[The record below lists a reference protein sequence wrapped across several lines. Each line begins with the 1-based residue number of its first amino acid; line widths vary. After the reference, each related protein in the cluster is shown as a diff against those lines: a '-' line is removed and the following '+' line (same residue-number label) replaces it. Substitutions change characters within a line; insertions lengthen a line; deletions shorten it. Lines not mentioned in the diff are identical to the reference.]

1 MFELPTLTTR
11 SGFQGEKNLRALSLI
26 ALALLF
32 LQAGK
37 ARALDEGAAL
47 ELFEKKIRP
56 VLVERCYKC
65 HSAGSKKLKGKLRL
79 DNLEGLRKGGESGA
93 AITPGKP
100 AESLVL
106 SALRYDELKMP
117 PGGKLPEA
125 VAKDFETWIQLGAPV
140 PDSFGSPAPVTAAE
154 TTIDWKEEAGFW
166 SFRPLTDYPV
176 EQANGGV
183 PPRNRIDSYVFSQ
196 LAGRKLRPRG
206 EADRRTLI
214 RRLTYNLIGL
224 PPTPAEINDF
234 VSDKDPRAWDNLVTR
249 LLASPHYGERW
260 GRHWL
265 DVVRYADSN
274 GADENKSYP
283 LAYHYRNYV
292 IDAFNQDLPF
302 DEFVREQLAGDLL
315 PDPRDAAITNRR
327 LTATTYLAMG
337 IKIDAE
343 KDGEKKRSDIIDEQ
357 IDTISRSLLGVTVAC
372 ARCHDHKFD
381 PIPTTDYYAM
391 AGVLRSTDLANRKLD
406 SGEKQGLQKE
416 IERLGKDLEEMRS
429 QADARIA
436 GEARKKIAAYLEH
449 AIGVLQWQRHSVPTA
464 LQVALADTAAAPY
477 TPASSTVNIE
487 QISRLQLLREAETYN
502 RGTARPD
509 ENYGKGIGI
518 ISDKGAP
525 LTWAEYDLEL
535 PEEGT
540 YQVEFRYAAAASRPG
555 KLSVNGKVVNEK
567 SMAQVTGSWYPD
579 SQKWFVEGRYKF
591 NAGRNTLR
599 FEAAGLMSHLDKL
612 VVARVRAL
620 SAPVTEAES
629 FQRGNV
635 KPYTSDDVV
644 YISDPANTAS
654 VYFMEYDI
662 EAPVDG
668 TYSLLLRYAA
678 LESRP
683 MALSIDGKVIS
694 EKALAKTS
702 GGWDAAHQRWHREA
716 EFELSAGGHTLRFER
731 KGAVSHLDQ
740 LRLVP
745 PAASNR
751 DLPSPA
757 QLATRNKLD
766 LGALHQWAR
775 FIATQARPN
784 APFYLLENLS
794 HGREN
799 FVEGNKESLAMRK
812 PGNPISRELLTP
824 VPKIPGEFA
833 ARAGLLVTAAL
844 AEDRIPMLEPLH
856 QALTGK
862 QGPFTP
868 YRHTTTHYSRGEQEA
883 VNALSQSISKLE
895 NKAKSLPTITVMAVK
910 DASATDHPVYIR
922 GNHLQKGPIVPRRFL
937 TIVEGL
943 EQAEYPEKQS
953 GRLRLA
959 NSIVSPS
966 NPLTA
971 RVIANRVWRWHFGR
985 ALVKTTENF
994 GHSGE
999 QPSHPEL
1006 LDHLALKLIEFKWSI
1021 KKLNRYIVS
1030 SHTYR
1035 MGGSYAPQSAAIDPG
1050 NRWYWR
1056 FQPRRLEAEVI
1067 RDAFL
1072 FTAGRLDRTL
1082 GGGPTTKVRSQDPSP
1097 ENLRQNRAFYE
1108 SSRRRSVY
1116 LPIIRTNVYKLF
1128 TLFDFPNPAAPT
1140 GNRTTTTVPT
1150 QALFLMNNPW
1160 MNELAGDIAK
1170 NVTAT
1175 LKTDRERFSYL
1186 YESLLGRLPEED
1198 DLTAAENLLET
1209 VREQADLEKLPL
1221 ADWQALCHTMLMSS
1235 EFLYTR

>member
-1 MFELPTLTTR
+1 MSELPALTTR
-11 SGFQGEKNLRALSLI
+11 FGIRGAGNLRTLSAVALV
-26 ALALLF
+26 AVF
-32 LQAGK
+32 LNTGS
-37 ARALDEGAAL
+37 ARALDETAGI

-65 HSAGSKKLKGKLRL
+65 HSAGSKKLKGKLRV
-79 DNLEGLRKGGESGA
+79 DSLEGLLKGGETGP
-93 AITPGKP
+93 AIAPGNP

-106 SALRYDELKMP
+106 AALRYDELKMP

-125 VAKDFETWIQLGAPV
+125 VAKDFEGWIRLGAPA
-140 PDSFGSPAPVTAAE
+140 PSSFGSPVSAAAPE
-154 TTIDWKEEAGFW
+154 TTIDWKAEAGFW
-166 SFRPLTDYPV
+166 SFKPLTDYPAREIDSRAV
-176 EQANGGV
+176 I
-183 PPRNRIDSYVFSQ
+183 RNPIDSYISSR
-196 LAGRKLRPRG
+196 LGSNKLQARG

-214 RRLTYNLIGL
+214 RRLSFNLIGL
-224 PPTPAEINDF
+224 PPTSAEINDF
-234 VSDKDPRAWDNLVTR
+234 VNDKDPRAWQNLVTR

-292 IDAFNQDLPF
+292 IDAFNQDRPF

-315 PDPRDAAITNRR
+315 PDPGEASITNRR

-337 IKIDAE
+337 IKIAAE
-343 KDGEKKRSDIIDEQ
+343 KDGEKKQSDIIDEQ

-406 SGEKQGLQKE
+406 SGERRVLQKE
-416 IERLGKDLEEMRS
+416 IDRFKKDSEKLRAK
-429 QADARIA
+429 ADARIA
-436 GEARKKIAAYLEH
+436 REAKENIAAYLQH
-449 AIGVLQWQRHSVPTA
+449 AVGVLEWQRHSVPVA
-464 LQVALADTAAAPY
+464 LQLALADTTDAPY
-477 TPASSTVNIE
+477 TPAASTVNIK
-487 QISRLQLLREAETYN
+487 QLSLHHLLREAETYD

-509 ENYGKGIGI
+509 ERYGKGIGI

-525 LTWAEYDLEL
+525 LTWAEYDIEL
-535 PEEGT
+535 PEEGI
-540 YQVEFRYAAAASRPG
+540 YQVEFRYAAEASRPG
-555 KLSVNGKVVNEK
+555 KLSINDKVVNEK
-567 SMAQVTGSWYPD
+567 SMEQVTGTWYPD

-591 NAGRNTLR
+591 KAGRNILR
-599 FEAAGLMSHLDKL
+599 FEATGLMSHLDKL
-612 VVARVRAL
+612 VVARIAPL
-620 SAPVTEAES
+620 SSPAIQAES

-635 KPYTSDDVV
+635 KPYTADDVV
-644 YISDPANTAS
+644 YISDPSNTAS

-668 TYSLLLRYAA
+668 AYSLLLRYAA
-678 LESRP
+678 LASRP
-683 MALSIDGKVIS
+683 MVLSVDGKVLS
-694 EKALAKTS
+694 EKAMARTS
-702 GGWDAAHQRWHREA
+702 GGWGAPHQRWQL
-716 EFELSAGGHTLRFER
+716 ELELELAAGQHTLRFER

-745 PAASNR
+745 PVPGTR
-751 DLPSPA
+751 KLPSPA
-757 QLATRNKLD
+757 RLASENKLD

-775 FIATQARPN
+775 FIATQDKSN
-784 APFYLLENLS
+784 APFYLLNNLS
-794 HGREN
+794 HGNEN
-799 FVEGNKESLAMRK
+799 FLAGNKDSLAKRK
-812 PGNPISRELLTP
+812 PGNPISRKLLTP

-856 QALTGK
+856 RALTGK

-868 YRHTTTHYSRGEQEA
+868 YRHTTTHYSPGEQQA
-883 VNALSQSISKLE
+883 VTALTRSIGMLE
-895 NKAKSLPTITVMAVK
+895 DRAKDIPAITVMAVR
-910 DASATDHPVYIR
+910 DGSATDHPVYIR
-922 GNHLQKGPIVPRRFL
+922 GNHLQKGPVVPRRFL
-937 TIVEGL
+937 TIVEGPG
-943 EQAEYPEKQS
+943 QAEYPKGQS

-971 RVIANRVWRWHFGR
+971 RVIANRIWRWHFGR

-999 QPSHPEL
+999 QPSHPKL
-1006 LDHLALKLIEFKWSI
+1006 LDHLALKLIKFKWSI

-1035 MGGSYAPQSAAIDPG
+1035 MSGSYAPESADIDPE

-1056 FQPRRLEAEVI
+1056 FQPQRLEAEII

-1082 GGGPTTKVRSQDPSP
+1082 GGGPTSKVRSQDPSP

-1128 TLFDFPNPAAPT
+1128 TLFDFPNPAAPA

-1160 MNELAGDIAK
+1160 MNELAADIAK
-1170 NVTAT
+1170 NVTAA
-1175 LKTDRERFSYL
+1175 LKTDRERLSYL
-1186 YESLLGRLPEED
+1186 YESLLGRLPVED
-1198 DLTAAENLLET
+1198 DLLAAEKLLDT
-1209 VREQADLEKLPL
+1209 VRGQTDLEKLPL
-1221 ADWQALCHTMLMSS
+1221 ADWQSLCHTMLMSS

>member
-1 MFELPTLTTR
+1 MSEPAVFTTR
-11 SGFQGEKNLRALSLI
+11 STPGVRGKLRALF
-26 ALALLF
+26 AVVLAIPLLTPG
-32 LQAGK
+32 Q
-37 ARALDEGAAL
+37 ARALDEAAAI

-65 HSAGSKKLKGKLRL
+65 HSGGAKKLKGKLRL
-79 DNLEGLRKGGESGA
+79 DNREGLLKGGESGA

-100 AESLVL
+100 AESLAL
-106 SALRYDELKMP
+106 SALRYEELKMP
-117 PGGKLPEA
+117 PGGKLPDA
-125 VAKDFETWIQLGAPV
+125 VANDFETWIRLGAPV
-140 PDSFGSPAPVTAAE
+140 PASFGSPAALAAE
-154 TTIDWKEEAGFW
+154 ETPIDWKAEAGFW

-176 EQANGGV
+176 EKV
-183 PPRNRIDSYVFSQ
+183 PGRIPARNRIDSYVFSR
-196 LAGRKLRPRG
+196 LAAEKLQPAG
-206 EADRRTLI
+206 EADRRTLV
-214 RRLTYNLIGL
+214 RRLSYNLIGL

-234 VSDKDPRAWDNLVTR
+234 VKDKDPRAWQNLVTR
-249 LLASPHYGERW
+249 LQASPHYGERW

-292 IDAFNQDLPF
+292 IDAFNQDRPF

-315 PDPRDAAITNRR
+315 PDARDAAITNRR

-343 KDGEKKRSDIIDEQ
+343 RDGEKKRSDIIDEQ

-381 PIPTTDYYAM
+381 PIPTKDYYAM
-391 AGVLRSTDLANRKLD
+391 AGVLRSTELADRKLD

-416 IERLGKDLEEMRS
+416 IDRSRKDLEQLRA
-429 QADARIA
+429 QAEARIA
-436 GEARKKIAAYLEH
+436 EEAKKNIPAYLEH
-449 AIGVLQWQRHSVPTA
+449 AIGVLQWQRHSVPVG
-464 LQVALADTAAAPY
+464 LQVALAEKAAAPY

-487 QISRLQLLREAETYN
+487 QISRHHLLREAETYD
-502 RGTARPD
+502 RGTARQD
-509 ENYGKGIGI
+509 ETYGKGIGI

-525 LTWAEYDLEL
+525 VTWAEFDIEL
-535 PEEGT
+535 PGEGT
-540 YQVEFRYAAAASRPG
+540 YQVEFRYAAESSRPG
-555 KLSVNGKVVNEK
+555 KLSINGKLVKEK
-567 SMAQVTGSWYPD
+567 SMAEVTGTWYPD
-579 SQKWFVEGRYKF
+579 SQKWFVEGRYQFK
-591 NAGRNTLR
+591 AGRNILR
-599 FEAAGLMSHLDKL
+599 FEAAGLMSHLDKI
-612 VVARVRAL
+612 VIARVKPL

-635 KPYTSDDVV
+635 KPYTSGEVT
-644 YISDPANTAS
+644 YISDPSNTAS

-662 EAPVDG
+662 EAPLDG

-683 MALSIDGKVIS
+683 MILSVDGKVVS
-694 EKALAKTS
+694 EKIMARTS
-702 GGWDAAHQRWHREA
+702 GGWDARHQSWHREL
-716 EFELSAGGHTLRFER
+716 ELELTAGRRTLRFER

-745 PAASNR
+745 PVPGKR
-751 DLPSPA
+751 ELPSPA
-757 QLATRNKLD
+757 ELAGRNGLD

-775 FIATQARPN
+775 FISTQDKPN
-784 APFYLLENLS
+784 DPFYLLKDLS
-794 HGREN
+794 HGRKN
-799 FVEGNKESLAMRK
+799 FVAENKDSLAMRK

-824 VPKIPGEFA
+824 APKIPGEFA
-833 ARAGLLVTAAL
+833 ARAGRLVTAAL
-844 AEDRIPMLEPLH
+844 GEDRIPMLEPLYL
-856 QALTGK
+856 ALTGK

-868 YRHTTTHYSRGEQEA
+868 YRHTSTHYSRGEQEA
-883 VNALSQSISKLE
+883 VKALAQSISKLE
-895 NKAKSLPTITVMAVK
+895 NKAKSIPTITVMAVK
-910 DASATDHPVYIR
+910 DASARDHPVYIR

-943 EQAEYPEKQS
+943 EQAEYPRNQS

-959 NSIVSPS
+959 DSIVSPS

-1035 MGGSYAPQSAAIDPG
+1035 MSSSYAPQNAGQDPG

-1160 MNELAGDIAK
+1160 MNGLAGDIAK
-1170 NVTAT
+1170 NVTAA
-1175 LKTDRERFSYL
+1175 LKTDRERIRYL
-1186 YESLLGRLPEED
+1186 YESLLGRLPGEED
-1198 DLTAAENLLET
+1198 LAAAENLLGSIAEK
-1209 VREQADLEKLPL
+1209 ADLEKLPL
-1221 ADWQALCHTMLMSS
+1221 AHWQSLCHTILMSS

>member
-1 MFELPTLTTR
+1 MPGLPTLATR
-11 SGFQGEKNLRALSLI
+11 FGTRGTGDLRSLSVVALVAVFVNTGS
-26 ALALLF
+26 
-32 LQAGK
+32 
-37 ARALDEGAAL
+37 ARAVDEAAGI

-65 HSAGSKKLKGKLRL
+65 HSAKAKKLKGKLRL
-79 DNLEGLRKGGESGA
+79 DSRERLLKGGETGP
-93 AITPGKP
+93 AIIPGKP

-106 SALRYDELKMP
+106 SALRYDKLKMP
-117 PGGKLPEA
+117 PGGKLPNA
-125 VAKDFETWIQLGAPV
+125 VAEDFEAWIRLGAPV
-140 PDSFGSPAPVTAAE
+140 PSSFGSTIPTAASK
-154 TTIDWKEEAGFW
+154 TAIDWKAEAGFW
-166 SFRPLTDYPV
+166 SFKPLTDYPV
-176 EQANGGV
+176 EKIDSAT
-183 PPRNRIDSYVFSQ
+183 PKHNRIDSYVSRH
-196 LAGRKLRPRG
+196 LADRKLRTRG

-214 RRLTYNLIGL
+214 RRLSYNLIGL
-224 PPTPAEINDF
+224 PPTPAEIDDF
-234 VSDKDPRAWDNLVTR
+234 VNDKDPRAWENLVTR
-249 LLASPHYGERW
+249 LLDSHHYGERW

-292 IDAFNQDLPF
+292 IDAFNQDRPF
-302 DEFVREQLAGDLL
+302 DEFIREQLAGDLL
-315 PDPRDAAITNRR
+315 PDPGDTSITNRR

-343 KDGEKKRSDIIDEQ
+343 KDGEKKQSDIIDEQ

-372 ARCHDHKFD
+372 ARCHNHKFD

-391 AGVLRSTDLANRKLD
+391 AGVLKSTSLANRKLE
-406 SGEKQGLQKE
+406 SGEGQALEKE
-416 IERLGKDLEEMRS
+416 IDHFKKDLEELRTR
-429 QADARIA
+429 ADARIA
-436 GEARKKIAAYLEH
+436 GEAKKNIAAYLQH
-449 AIGVLQWQRHSVPTA
+449 ALGVLEWQRHSIPVA
-464 LQVALADTAAAPY
+464 LQLALADTIDAPY
-477 TPASSTVNIE
+477 TPAASTVGIE
-487 QISRLQLLREAETYN
+487 QLSRQHLLREAEAYD

-509 ENYGKGIGI
+509 ELYGKGIGI
-518 ISDKGAP
+518 ISDKGAA
-525 LTWAEYDLEL
+525 LTWAEYDIDL
-535 PEEGT
+535 PAEGT
-540 YQVEFRYAAAASRPG
+540 YQVEFRYAAKASRPG
-555 KLSVNGKVVNEK
+555 KLAINGKVVNEK
-567 SMAQVTGSWYPD
+567 SMAQVTGTWFPD
-579 SQKWFVEGRYKF
+579 SQRWFVEGRYKF

-599 FEAAGLMSHLDKL
+599 FEATSLMSHLDKI
-612 VVARVRAL
+612 VVARVAPL

-644 YISDPANTAS
+644 YISDPSNTAS
-654 VYFMEYDI
+654 EYFMEYDL
-662 EAPVDG
+662 EAPFDG

-683 MALSIDGKVIS
+683 MILSVDGKVVS
-694 EKALAKTS
+694 EKALAETS
-702 GGWDAAHQRWHREA
+702 GGWGAPHQRWHREV
-716 EFELSAGGHTLRFER
+716 EIELGAGRHTFRFER

-745 PAASNR
+745 PVPGSR
-751 DLPSPA
+751 ELPAPA
-757 QLATRNKLD
+757 QLARENKLD

-775 FIATQARPN
+775 FIGTQDKPN
-784 APFYLLENLS
+784 APFYLLNALS
-794 HGREN
+794 HRYEN
-799 FVEGNKESLAMRK
+799 FVAQNQESLAKRK

-824 VPKIPGEFA
+824 TPKSPGELP
-833 ARAGLLVTAAL
+833 ARAGLLVTTAL

-868 YRHTTTHYSRGEQEA
+868 YRHTTTHYSASERQA
-883 VNALSQSISKLE
+883 VTTLAQSISELE
-895 NKAKSLPTITVMAVK
+895 NKAKGLPTVTVMAVR
-910 DASATDHPVYIR
+910 DGSPTDHPVYIR

-937 TIVEGL
+937 TIVEGH
-943 EQAEYPEKQS
+943 EQSEYPKDRS

-959 NSIVSPS
+959 NSIVSPG

-971 RVIANRVWRWHFGR
+971 RVIANRIWRWHFGR

-999 QPSHPEL
+999 RPSHPEL
-1006 LDHLALKLIEFKWSI
+1006 LDHLALKLIDFKWSI

-1035 MGGSYAPQSAAIDPG
+1035 MNSAYDRQSAELDPE

-1056 FQPRRLEAEVI
+1056 FEPRRLEAEVI

-1082 GGGPTTKVRSQDPSP
+1082 GGGPTDKARSQDPSP

-1108 SSRRRSVY
+1108 SSRRRSIY

-1128 TLFDFPNPAAPT
+1128 TLFDFPNPAAPA

-1160 MNELAGDIAK
+1160 MNDLAGDIAK
-1170 NVTAT
+1170 
-1175 LKTDRERFSYL
+1175 KTTDSLETDTERLNYL
-1186 YESLLGRLPEED
+1186 YESLLGRLPTKD
-1198 DLTAAENLLET
+1198 DLEAATELLEA
-1209 VREQADLEKLPL
+1209 VRGQADLEKFPMV
-1221 ADWQALCHTMLMSS
+1221 DWQSLCHTMLMSS
-1235 EFLYTR
+1235 EFLYVL

>member
-1 MFELPTLTTR
+1 MPELVALTTR
-11 SGFQGEKNLRALSLI
+11 FFTYRPGTLCVFFAAALVTV
-26 ALALLF
+26 F
-32 LQAGK
+32 LGLGSV
-37 ARALDEGAAL
+37 RALDEAAGI

-65 HSAGSKKLKGKLRL
+65 HSARSKKLKGKLRVDSRERL
-79 DNLEGLRKGGESGA
+79 LKGGESGPA
-93 AITPGKP
+93 VVPEKP

-106 SALRYDELKMP
+106 SALRYDKLKMP
-117 PGGKLPEA
+117 PGGKLPAA
-125 VAKDFETWIQLGAPV
+125 VAKDFEAWIRLGAPV
-140 PDSFGSPAPVTAAE
+140 PSSFGSPIPTAASK
-154 TTIDWKEEAGFW
+154 TAIDWKTEAGFW
-166 SFRPLTDYPV
+166 SFKPLTDYPV
-176 EQANGGV
+176 ENIDSRAPN
-183 PPRNRIDSYVFSQ
+183 RNRIDRYISRR
-196 LAGRKLRPRG
+196 LGENKLRTQD

-214 RRLTYNLIGL
+214 RRLSYNLIGL
-224 PPTPAEINDF
+224 PPTAAEIDDF
-234 VSDKDPRAWDNLVTR
+234 VNDKDPLSWENLVTR
-249 LLASPHYGERW
+249 LLDSPHYGERW

-292 IDAFNQDLPF
+292 IDAFNQDRPF
-302 DEFVREQLAGDLL
+302 DEFIREQLAGDLL
-315 PDPRDAAITNRR
+315 PDPGDAAVTNRR

-391 AGVLRSTDLANRKLD
+391 AGVLRSTNLADRKLD
-406 SGEKQGLQKE
+406 SGERQGLQKE
-416 IERLGKDLEEMRS
+416 IDRSKGDLEKLRAK
-429 QADARIA
+429 ADARIA
-436 GEARKKIAAYLEH
+436 AEAKKNIASYLEH
-449 AIGVLQWQRHSVPTA
+449 AIGVLEWQRHSVPVA
-464 LQVALADTAAAPY
+464 LQLALAEPTAAPY
-477 TPASSTVNIE
+477 TPAASTVSIE
-487 QISRLQLLREAETYN
+487 QLSRHHLLREAETYD

-509 ENYGKGIGI
+509 EGYGKGIGI
-518 ISDKGAP
+518 ISDRGAA
-525 LTWAEYDLEL
+525 LTWAEYDIEL
-535 PEEGT
+535 PEEGI
-540 YQVEFRYAAAASRPG
+540 YQVEFRYAAKASRPG
-555 KLSVNGKVVNEK
+555 KLSINGKVVNEK
-567 SMAQVTGSWYPD
+567 SMAQVTGTWFPD
-579 SQKWFVEGRYKF
+579 SQRWFVEGRFKF
-591 NAGRNTLR
+591 NSGANVLR
-599 FEAAGLMSHLDKL
+599 FEVAPNMSHLDKL
-612 VVARVRAL
+612 VVARVAPL
-620 SAPVTEAES
+620 SAPVTQAES

-644 YISDPANTAS
+644 YISDPSNTAS
-654 VYFMEYDI
+654 VFFFEYDL
-662 EAPVDG
+662 EAPFDG

-683 MALSIDGKVIS
+683 MVLSVDGKVVS
-694 EKALAKTS
+694 EKAMAGTS
-702 GGWDAAHQRWHREA
+702 GGWAAPHQKWHREVDL
-716 EFELSAGGHTLRFER
+716 ELIAGKHTLRFER

-745 PAASNR
+745 PVPGNR

-757 QLATRNKLD
+757 QVAREKKLD

-775 FIATQARPN
+775 FIGSQGKPN
-784 APFYLLENLS
+784 APFYLLNALS
-794 HGREN
+794 HRNEN
-799 FVEGNKESLAMRK
+799 FVAENQASLAKRK

-824 VPKIPGEFA
+824 TPKNPGELP
-833 ARAGLLVTAAL
+833 ARAELLVAAAL
-844 AEDRIPMLEPLH
+844 AENRVPVLEPLH

-868 YRHTTTHYSRGEQEA
+868 YRHTPSHYSRGEREA
-883 VNALSQSISKLE
+883 VTALARSISKLE
-895 NKAKSLPTITVMAVK
+895 GRMKKITAITVMAVT
-910 DASATDHPVYIR
+910 DGAVGDHPLYIR
-922 GNHLQKGPIVPRRFL
+922 GNHLQKGPVVPRRFL
-937 TIVEGL
+937 TVVEGH
-943 EQAEYPEKQS
+943 EQSEYPKDQS

-959 NSIVSPS
+959 DSIVSPA

-971 RVIANRVWRWHFGR
+971 RVIANRIWRWHFGR

-999 QPSHPEL
+999 RPSHPQL

-1035 MGGSYAPQSAAIDPG
+1035 MSSAYAHQSAGLDPG

-1056 FQPRRLEAEVI
+1056 FEPQRLEAEVI

-1072 FTAGRLDRTL
+1072 FTAGRLDRVI
-1082 GGGPTTKVRSQDPSP
+1082 GGAPTNKVRSQDPSP

-1116 LPIIRTNVYKLF
+1116 LPVIRTNVYKFF
-1128 TLFDFPNPAAPT
+1128 TLFDFPNPAAPA

-1160 MNELAGDIAK
+1160 MNELAADLAK
-1170 NVTAT
+1170 NVTSA
-1175 LKTDRERFSYL
+1175 LKTDRERLSYL
-1186 YESLLGRLPEED
+1186 YESLLGRLPLED
-1198 DLTAAENLLET
+1198 DLEAAENLLQDIRRQT
-1209 VREQADLEKLPL
+1209 DLAKLPL
-1221 ADWQALCHTMLMSS
+1221 ADWQSLCHTMLMSS
-1235 EFLYTR
+1235 EFLYIR